1 MVLLHMISE
10 LSAWQMKRMQRAEE
24 FAGKREED
32 LMQLEEP
39 FSIEVRPD
47 FFDLSHR
54 ILSCVLS
61 PWLSASAKLQPPAT
75 GNLPGSDE
83 EEKSSENDFGLKRAG
98 GNVPGIDLYGLL
110 KRSFGEMSA
119 EIEANKK
126 DAKELRQIQ
135 SAELG
140 QLFTPNGMCVALL
153 QVRLSSC

>member
-24 FAGKREED
+24 LAGKREED

-39 FSIEVRPD
+39 FSIEVRPE

-61 PWLSASAKLQPPAT
+61 PWLSASGKLQPHPS
-75 GNLPGSDE
+75 GSSPESDE
-83 EEKSSENDFGLKRAG
+83 EEKSSESNSGLKKAA
-98 GNVPGIDLYGLL
+98 GNVPGIDLHSLL
-110 KRSFGEMSA
+110 QRSFAEMSA
-119 EIEANKK
+119 GIMKENKK
-126 DAKELRQIQ
+126 DAKELSQIQ
-135 SAELG
+135 PPEFE

-153 QVRLSSC
+153 QV